1 MNGIKLMEKNAQV
14 RAWTSLR
21 GGLRRLALSWA
32 GRAALE
38 TLGWGAA
45 SFLLAGLPLLGGP
58 APLAA
63 CLPLCVE
70 TPSRTEGR
78 ADCPRCRPGGSGS
91 EERRADCPRG
101 GAGLLHSAA
110 ALVGACGAYIL
121 LWGWAEALEPLALAL
136 SCFAGALIFRRTPVS
151 RSALAAGLCA
161 AVGSLFLLDV
171 GLGLLP
177 LLRLGLGVGL
187 SALLPLLY
195 ARAAAGEPGARLGAG
210 GLLLL
215 ALAVSAAPLGQT
227 LALGGAIL
235 LPVLDRLP
243 LPAAER
249 STLPGP
255 ARSIPAQK
263 AVEKALNTMHG
274 VLARE
279 DPAVPPLKL
288 AEVYDFAAEQVCRCC
303 VRHSLCWEQNA
314 EDTYRDLCAAGEAI
328 LGRGAAQRED
338 LPERFTAR
346 CSHTAGFVTAVNQ
359 ALDRQLAARREA
371 FRRREGR
378 RVAAGQYL
386 ALARLLEALSR
397 PQAETALR
405 YVPELAVGSACRA
418 GNERSGDRGA
428 SCRDRFGGFCVLL
441 CDGMGTGPEA
451 RAESDRA
458 ARLLTAFL
466 EAGLAPDTA
475 LELVNGFF
483 VLRKQAAFATLDL
496 LRLDLRSGTGTLYK
510 WGAAPSYLRRGG
522 TVEIVGAATPPPGLD
537 AAGAVPG
544 QYALSL
550 AEGETLV
557 MVTDGA
563 FGAETER
570 RLSSFSQGSVRD
582 LASCLIT
589 LGETDA
595 ADDRTAVVVRLRE
608 MKNEK

>member
-1 MNGIKLMEKNAQV
+1 MNGIKLIEKNAPA
-14 RAWTSLR
+14 RTGAALLR
-21 GGLRRLALSWA
+21 GLRRLTASKA

-38 TLGWGAA
+38 ALAWGGGA
-45 SFLLAGLPLLGGP
+45 FVLAGLPLLGSP

-63 CLPLCVE
+63 CLPLCGAFGL
-70 TPSRTEGR
+70 R
-78 ADCPRCRPGGSGS
+78 SG
-91 EERRADCPRG
+91 AMLL
-101 GAGLLHSAA
+101 GAGWGYA
-110 ALVGACGAYIL
+110 L
-121 LWGWAEALEPLALAL
+121 LWGWAAALEPLALSL

-151 RSALAAGLCA
+151 RPALCAGLCA
-161 AVGSLFLLDV
+161 AVGSLFLLDT

-177 LLRLGLGVGL
+177 LLRLGLGIVL

-195 ARAAAGEPGARLGAG
+195 RRAAAGEPGARLAAG

-215 ALAVSAAPLGQT
+215 SLAVSAAPLGQT
-227 LALGGAIL
+227 LALAGAIL
-235 LPVLDRLP
+235 LPALDRIP

-249 STLPGP
+249 GALPGP
-255 ARSIPAQK
+255 VRTLPAQK
-263 AVEKALNTMHG
+263 SVEKALHTMHG

-346 CSHTAGFVTAVNQ
+346 CCHTAGFVTAVNQ
-359 ALDRQLAARREA
+359 ALDGQLAARRET
-371 FRRREGR
+371 FRRQEGR

-397 PQAETALR
+397 SQPGTALR
-405 YVPELAVGSACRA
+405 YAPELAVGSACRA

-428 SCRDRFGGFCVLL
+428 SCRDRLGGFCVLL

-483 VLRKQAAFATLDL
+483 VLRRQAAFATLDL
-496 LRLDLRSGTGTLYK
+496 LRLDLRTGAGTLYK

-522 TVEIVGAATPPPGLD
+522 TVETVGAATPPPGLD
-537 AAGAVPG
+537 AAGSVPG
-544 QYALSL
+544 QYELSL

-570 RLSSFSQGSVRD
+570 RLSSFSRGSVRD

-595 ADDRTAVVVRLRE
+595 EDDRTAVVVRLRE